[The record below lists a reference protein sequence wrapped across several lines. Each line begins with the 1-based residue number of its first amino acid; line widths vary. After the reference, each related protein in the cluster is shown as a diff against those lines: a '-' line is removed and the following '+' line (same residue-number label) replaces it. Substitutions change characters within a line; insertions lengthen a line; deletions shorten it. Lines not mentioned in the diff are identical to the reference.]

1 MTVVRST
8 PATERRAQ
16 SWLRLAEV
24 WPSLAITAIWAVVA
38 LTALFGP
45 DISSNTPGGTTS
57 TVPSGVVVG
66 LFATIA
72 SWAIA
77 KYGFRTRGHR

>member
-1 MTVVRST
+1 
-8 PATERRAQ
+8 
-16 SWLRLAEV
+16 V
-24 WPSLAITAIWAVVA
+24 WPSLAITAIWVVVA
-38 LTALFGP
+38 LTAVFGP
-45 DISSNTPGGTTS
+45 DITSSTPGGTTS

-77 KYGFRTRGHR
+77 KYGFRARGPR